1 MQPFKLMMLKI
12 ASQEATKLLASGD
25 ELDLEAALPVALDAV
40 ERAQEIFK
48 PSPAIER
55 FPHYLLAARANLA
68 LRRARE
74 CEDFLSLASWLV
86 LKRPDD
92 ATHEMRGDLARMF
105 GQLRSAQGEGEEAL
119 RRFAEDVYWRAEAHG
134 PEDPRTTSGYYALSR
149 QFAKNGDDARALS
162 CTTPIVDAWYDAC
175 VSGAFFFALVPIR
188 ARRRGERRSL
198 RTFAGVSL
206 RPGSLAF
213 NPDTPRRLST
223 PLLTPFNSTPTFARM
238 ERTSAVLGAKLS
250 EALRVVRTPPSKTL
264 PFHRAGL
271 LEMIDMLE
279 DVLET
284 RRAALGDRDPSLG
297 DCRVAAGLALVK
309 AGGAEATARARLH
322 FEEARVEYDEGERER
337 LGILRR
343 AVELVGEYRSPTK

>member
-206 RPGSLAF
+206 RPHLAF
-213 NPDTPRRLST
+213 NPRHRRLST
-223 PLLTPFNSTPTFARM
+223 SSDAFQLHPDFASYG
-238 ERTSAVLGAKLS
+238 TT
-250 EALRVVRTPPSKTL
+250 LRSSRCT
-264 PFHRAGL
+264 
-271 LEMIDMLE
+271 
-279 DVLET
+279 
-284 RRAALGDRDPSLG
+284 
-297 DCRVAAGLALVK
+297 
-309 AGGAEATARARLH
+309 
-322 FEEARVEYDEGERER
+322 
-337 LGILRR
+337 
-343 AVELVGEYRSPTK
+343 SPTLERC

>member
-1 MQPFKLMMLKI
+1 MMLKI

-213 NPDTPRRLST
+213 NPRARRLST
-223 PLLTPFNSTPTFARM
+223 PLLTPFNSTPTFALYGTTLSRL
-238 ERTSAVLGAKLS
+238 RWRLRSA
-250 EALRVVRTPPSKTL
+250 R
-264 PFHRAGL
+264 
-271 LEMIDMLE
+271 
-279 DVLET
+279 
-284 RRAALGDRDPSLG
+284 
-297 DCRVAAGLALVK
+297 
-309 AGGAEATARARLH
+309 TAR
-322 FEEARVEYDEGERER
+322 
-337 LGILRR
+337 
-343 AVELVGEYRSPTK
+343 RSWF

>member
-1 MQPFKLMMLKI
+1 MLKI

-188 ARRRGERRSL
+188 ARRR
-198 RTFAGVSL
+198 
-206 RPGSLAF
+206 
-213 NPDTPRRLST
+213 
-223 PLLTPFNSTPTFARM
+223 
-238 ERTSAVLGAKLS
+238 AVLGAKLS
-250 EALRVVRTPPSKTL
+250 EALRVVRTPPAKTL